1 MATSS
6 ERSPPPFPDSED
18 QDVLDSEEVGGRDS
32 YEDDENDLFMSA
44 SNPPLTDMDSLL
56 SPSSEPSNVLMKPP
70 VDLMDDPLI
79 EPVSFQTENTPS
91 SEVVSE
97 PSDDFVDLTN
107 NITDSPDEKDTAE
120 SPVADAEGDTSEIPL
135 DEPTEEFED
144 IFGSEAEAPK
154 EEVVEADVTVEETA
168 TDKGGDASRVTVPPV
183 DEKTRSDEEQE
194 AIATSTDPIIN
205 LSDDLQAVETEQPL
219 PASLA
224 FVDPLDDL
232 LSDDSP
238 ATDTQQPPPAS
249 VTFADPLV
257 DVISDDSPAAET
269 QELQRPKGVFIESLV
284 EGISDDSPAAET
296 QEPPRASE
304 AFFDPLDDLL
314 SDVSPAAEKQQP
326 LPASNTFV
334 DPLDDLFSDNTPA
347 AETHQPPPA
356 SKAFVDPLVDLLSVA
371 APAAQAKITTP
382 ATVDLFDDEG
392 SDIFTEARQTKPAKQ
407 QQQSLFGGEP
417 DEDLFDEP
425 LGASSKKAV
434 STEPRDKP
442 VKAKAASTDV
452 SNMGGPLQD
461 STPAEPADIFSE
473 EAVTTVPMAKNTSAV
488 SSKSNGVHSEEETD
502 IFAEA
507 TVELSL
513 DSPREERKKDVTVA
527 PSASAAPLLSAAAS
541 LVKPQAAAL
550 EEVHTNTHI
559 ISQNENPT
567 EDKFEIFVS
576 VKDPEKVGDGMNAY
590 MGYKVTTQTQ
600 MPMFRNK
607 TFTVRR
613 RFSDFLGLYEKLSE
627 KHGPNGFIV
636 PPPPEKS
643 ILGMTK
649 VKVGKEDSSS
659 ADFVERR
666 RAALERYLQR
676 VVNHPSLLQDP
687 DVREFLERDEL
698 PRATSTQALSGAGFL
713 KMINKATD
721 AVSKMTIKMNESDVW
736 FEEKLQEVES
746 SDQHFRKLHALVESL
761 VVHRKELSL
770 NTAGF
775 AKSTAM
781 LGSAEDNTALS
792 RALSQLAEVEDK
804 MEQLHQEQAA
814 NDTFCF
820 AELIADY
827 IRLLGA
833 VRGSFDH
840 RMKAWQRWQDAQTAL
855 QKKRETEAKLLWANK
870 PDKLQLAKEEIA
882 EWEAKVTQYERD
894 FERVSA
900 TVRKEVVRFEKEK
913 ARNCKREIIN
923 YLECLLQSQQQ
934 LIKYWE
940 AFLPEAKAIA

>member
-18 QDVLDSEEVGGRDS
+18 QDVLETEEVGGRDS
-32 YEDDENDLFMSA
+32 DEDDGDDLFMST
-44 SNPPLTDMDSLL
+44 SNPPLTGMDSIL
-56 SPSSEPSNVLMKPP
+56 SPTIEPSNVLIKPP
-70 VDLMDDPLI
+70 VDLMDEPLF
-79 EPVSFQTENTPS
+79 EPVSIQTANTPS
-91 SEVVSE
+91 SKVMSDH
-97 PSDDFVDLTN
+97 SDDFVDLTN
-107 NITDSPDEKDTAE
+107 NITDSPDEEDTAE
-120 SPVADAEGDTSEIPL
+120 SPVADPEEDKTEIPL
-135 DEPTEEFED
+135 DEPAEEFED
-144 IFGSEAEAPK
+144 IFGSETEAPQ
-154 EEVVEADVTVEETA
+154 EEVVEADVTVEETP
-168 TDKGGDASRVTVPPV
+168 TDKVEEARSVTVPPV
-183 DEKTRSDEEQE
+183 DGKTGSDEEGE
-194 AIATSTDPIIN
+194 AIETSTDPIIN
-205 LSDDLQAVETEQPL
+205 LGADLPAVETEQPP
-219 PASLA
+219 PASQA
-224 FVDPLDDL
+224 FVDPLEDL
-232 LSDDSP
+232 LSEVSP
-238 ATDTQQPPPAS
+238 AAETQQPPPAS

-257 DVISDDSPAAET
+257 DVIFDESP
-269 QELQRPKGVFIESLV
+269 P
-284 EGISDDSPAAET
+284 AET
-296 QEPPRASE
+296 QEPPRASDIFADPLVDVIFDDSPPAE
-304 AFFDPLDDLL
+304 TQEPPPASETFADPLVEVIFDDSPPAETQEPPRASDAFFDPLEDLL
-314 SDVSPAAEKQQP
+314 SAVSPA
-326 LPASNTFV
+326 T
-334 DPLDDLFSDNTPA
+334 
-347 AETHQPPPA
+347 ETQQPPPA
-356 SKAFVDPLVDLLSVA
+356 SKTFSDPLVDLLSGA
-371 APAAQAKITTP
+371 ASAAEAKIATP
-382 ATVDLFDDEG
+382 ATIDLFDEEG
-392 SDIFTEARQTKPAKQ
+392 SDFFTEAWQTKPAKQ
-407 QQQSLFGGEP
+407 QKSLFGEA
-417 DEDLFDEP
+417 DEDLFGEP
-425 LGASSKKAV
+425 LGATSKKAV
-434 STEPRDKP
+434 STEPKDKP
-442 VKAKAASTDV
+442 VKTKAASTDV

-461 STPAEPADIFSE
+461 STPAEPADLFSE
-473 EAVTTVPMAKNTSAV
+473 EAVATVPIVKNTSAA
-488 SSKSNGVHSEEETD
+488 SSKTNGVHSEEDMD

-527 PSASAAPLLSAAAS
+527 PSTSAAPPLSAAAS

-550 EEVHTNTHI
+550 EELEEEEE
-559 ISQNENPT
+559 Q
-567 EDKFEIFVS
+567 EDTFEILVS

-649 VKVGKEDSSS
+649 VKVGKDDSSA

-804 MEQLHQEQAA
+804 MEQLHQDQAA
-814 NDTFCF
+814 NDTFSF

>member
-18 QDVLDSEEVGGRDS
+18 QDVLDAEDVGGRDS
-32 YEDDENDLFMSA
+32 DEEDEGEDIFMGA
-44 SNPPLTDMDSLL
+44 SNPPLIEMDPTLPPASQ
-56 SPSSEPSNVLMKPP
+56 PSDVLMKPP
-70 VDLMDDPLI
+70 ADIMSDPLF
-79 EPVSFQTENTPS
+79 EPVSSQAENKPT
-91 SEVVSE
+91 SEEVSE

-107 NITDSPDEKDTAE
+107 NLTDSPDDSAAAA
-120 SPVADAEGDTSEIPL
+120 SAVADAAKDTTEILL
-135 DEPTEEFED
+135 DEPTEDFVD
-144 IFGSEAEAPK
+144 IFGSETEAPG
-154 EEVVEADVTVEETA
+154 EEVLLADVTVEAA
-168 TDKGGDASRVTVPPV
+168 TDKSEVTNNATDLPGE
-183 DEKTRSDEEQE
+183 EKTGSHAQQEEKE
-194 AIATSTDPIIN
+194 PGATPPIIDLGLD
-205 LSDDLQAVETEQPL
+205 LSAGN
-219 PASLA
+219 A
-224 FVDPLDDL
+224 
-232 LSDDSP
+232 
-238 ATDTQQPPPAS
+238 
-249 VTFADPLV
+249 
-257 DVISDDSPAAET
+257 
-269 QELQRPKGVFIESLV
+269 
-284 EGISDDSPAAET
+284 
-296 QEPPRASE
+296 
-304 AFFDPLDDLL
+304 
-314 SDVSPAAEKQQP
+314 
-326 LPASNTFV
+326 
-334 DPLDDLFSDNTPA
+334 
-347 AETHQPPPA
+347 HQPPSSDKIA
-356 SKAFVDPLVDLLSVA
+356 DPLVDLLSA
-371 APAAQAKITTP
+371 APPAAEAKKP
-382 ATVDLFDDEG
+382 SRATVDLFEDDG
-392 SDIFTEARQTKPAKQ
+392 SDLFMEPRQAKSSKQ
-407 QQQSLFGGEP
+407 PQKSLFGEA
-417 DEDLFDEP
+417 DEDLFSEP
-425 LGASSKKAV
+425 LGATSKKTV
-434 STEPRDKP
+434 SKEQKDKP
-442 VKAKAASTDV
+442 VMTKAAGDA
-452 SNMGGPLQD
+452 SNIGGPLQD
-461 STPAEPADIFSE
+461 SNPVEPGDLFTE
-473 EAVTTVPMAKNTSAV
+473 EAIDTVPSIRNTSTV
-488 SSKSNGVHSEEETD
+488 NSKTNGVHSEEETD

-513 DSPREERKKDVTVA
+513 DSPRDERKKDA
-527 PSASAAPLLSAAAS
+527 AAKPSVSTASSSLSAAAS
-541 LVKPQAAAL
+541 LTKPQSAAL
-550 EEVHTNTHI
+550 EEL
-559 ISQNENPT
+559 EEEEEEEL
-567 EDKFEIFVS
+567 EDKFDIFVS
-576 VKDPEKVGDGMNAY
+576 VKDPEKIGDGMNAY
-590 MGYKVTTQTQ
+590 MAYKVSTQTSLS
-600 MPMFRNK
+600 MFRNK

-666 RAALERYLQR
+666 RGALERYLQR

-687 DVREFLERDEL
+687 DVREFLEREEL
-698 PRATSTQALSGAGFL
+698 PRAVSTQALSGAGFL

-746 SDQHFRKLHALVESL
+746 ADQQFRKLHALVENL
-761 VVHRKELSL
+761 VIHRKELSL
-770 NTAGF
+770 NTASF

-804 MEQLHQEQAA
+804 MEQLHQDQAA
-814 NDTFCF
+814 NDTFSF
-820 AELIADY
+820 AEVIADY

-840 RMKAWQRWQDAQTAL
+840 RMKAWQRWQDAQAVL

-913 ARNCKREIIN
+913 AKNFKRQVIK
-923 YLECLLQSQQQ
+923 YLEALLQSQQQ